1 MSVQIPSSIK
11 DFLESSQITARDF
24 QSVRAGQNLI
34 ELVHRFWPYQE
45 IVDGL
50 KIKEEWGVEAD
61 LIPFYGDWHTLICI
75 SSTSGKVSLLDDDR
89 TTSFVWGTSEDFLS
103 DLTHEFPSE
112 NEPPQSKP
120 VLIEATYSDE
130 LSKLIEEAK
139 RQGDL

>member
-1 MSVQIPSSIK
+1 LKSAQISAHNFS
-11 DFLESSQITARDF
+11 
-24 QSVRAGQNLI
+24 SVRAGQDLI

-50 KIKEEWGVEAD
+50 NIKEEWGVEAD
-61 LIPFYGDWHTLICI
+61 LIPFYRDWHTLICI
-75 SSTSGKVSLLDDDR
+75 SGTSGKVFLLDDDR
-89 TTSFVWGTSEDFLS
+89 TTSFVWRSSEDFLS

-112 NEPPQSKP
+112 SKPPQSKP
-120 VLIEATYSDE
+120 ALIEATYSDG